1 MSQRSERVPLPC
13 PSCSPEEGTVHEI
26 LKPGGQTTVRCTD
39 CGHVHKEKIERPDE
53 VTIDVVVSQDGDSYK
68 ATLDAVADEDIEKGD
83 EFVVETEQ
91 AIQQVRVTDIE
102 VGPERRTESAEMSE
116 VETAWTRVVDNVGV
130 NVTIHPKEGDGRHE
144 QSRSI
149 KAFLPGDYEFTVGE
163 VCEFGDDEFE
173 VDSIQLRD
181 EVADDYRHKKLDHE
195 GDTAFG
201 KDIKR
206 VFGRD
211 TTTSAWSAW

>member
-13 PSCSPEEGTVHEI
+13 PSCSPTEGTVHEI
-26 LKPGGQTTVRCTD
+26 LKPGGQTTVRCTE
-39 CGHVHKEKIERPDE
+39 CGHVHKEKIEMPDE

-68 ATLDAVADEDIEKGD
+68 ATLDAAAEEEIKEGD

-91 AIQQVRVTDIE
+91 AIQQVRVTSIE
-102 VGPERRTESAEMSE
+102 VGPERRTDQAEMSE
-116 VETAWTRVVDNVGV
+116 VETVWSRVVDNVGV
-130 NVTIHPKEGDGRHE
+130 NVTIHPKDGDGRNE

-149 KAFLPGDYEFTVGE
+149 KAFVPGDFEFTVGD

-173 VDSIQLRD
+173 VDSVQLRD
-181 EVADDYRHKKLDHE
+181 EIAEDYRHKKLDHE
-195 GDTAFG
+195 GDTAFAM
-201 KDIKR
+201 DIKR

-211 TTTSAWSAW
+211 TKTTAWSAW

>member
-13 PSCSPEEGTVHEI
+13 PSCSPAEGTVHEV
-26 LKPGGQTTVRCTD
+26 LKPGGQATVRCTE
-39 CGHVHKEKIERPDE
+39 CGHVHKEKIETPDQ
-53 VTIDVVVSQDGDSYK
+53 VTVDVVVSQDGDSYK
-68 ATLDAVADEDIEKGD
+68 TTLDTAAAEAVETGD

-91 AIQQVRVTDIE
+91 AIQQVRVTGIE
-102 VGPERRTESAEMSE
+102 LGPERRAESAEMSE
-116 VETAWTRVVDNVGV
+116 VETLWTRVVDNVGV
-130 NVTIHPKEGDGRHE
+130 NITIHPKEGDGRHE
-144 QSRSI
+144 QSRST

-181 EVADDYRHKKLDHE
+181 EVADDYRHEKLDHE
-195 GDTAFG
+195 GDTGFA

>member
-1 MSQRSERVPLPC
+1 MSQSERVPLPC
-13 PSCSPEEGTVHEI
+13 PSCSPAEGTVHEI
-26 LKPGGQTTVRCTD
+26 LKPGGQTTVRCTE
-39 CGHVHKEKIERPDE
+39 CGHVHKEKIETPDE

-68 ATLDAVADEDIEKGD
+68 TTLDAVAEEELKAGD
-83 EFVVETEQ
+83 EFVVETEE
-91 AIQQVRVTDIE
+91 AIQQVRVTSIE
-102 VGPERRTESAEMSE
+102 IGPERRTESAEMSE
-116 VETAWTRVVDNVGV
+116 VETVWSRVVDNVGV
-130 NVTIHPKEGDGRHE
+130 NITIHPKDGDGRNE

-195 GDTAFG
+195 GDIAFG

-211 TTTSAWSAW
+211 TSSSAWSAW

>member
-13 PSCSPEEGTVHEI
+13 PSCSPTEGTVHEI
-26 LKPGGQTTVRCTD
+26 LKPGGQTTVRCTE
-39 CGHVHKEKIERPDE
+39 CGHVHKEKIEMPDE

-68 ATLDAVADEDIEKGD
+68 ATLDAAAEEEIQEGD

-91 AIQQVRVTDIE
+91 AIQQVRVTSIE
-102 VGPERRTESAEMSE
+102 IGPERRTDQAEMSE
-116 VETAWTRVVDNVGV
+116 VETVWSRVVDNVGV
-130 NVTIHPKEGDGRHE
+130 NVTIHPKEGDGQNE

-149 KAFLPGDYEFTVGE
+149 KAFVPGDFEFTVGE

-173 VDSIQLRD
+173 VDSVQLRD
-181 EVADDYRHKKLDHE
+181 EIADDYRHKKLDHE
-195 GDTAFG
+195 GDTGFA

-211 TTTSAWSAW
+211 TKTTAWSAW